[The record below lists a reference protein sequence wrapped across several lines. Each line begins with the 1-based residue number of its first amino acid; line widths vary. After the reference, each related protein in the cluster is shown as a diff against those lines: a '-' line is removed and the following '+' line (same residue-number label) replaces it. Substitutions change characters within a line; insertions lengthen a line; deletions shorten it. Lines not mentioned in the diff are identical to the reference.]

1 MIARVTGRLEELA
14 LDNAFIT
21 VGAWQI
27 ALLISEETRMR
38 LQSKLNEEITL
49 YTIFD
54 IEGGVGGS
62 RMSPRLIGFR
72 TPLDREFFEIFTSVD
87 GVGVRKALRA
97 MTRPVDDL
105 ARMIQNQDVKGLSTL
120 PGIGEAFAER
130 IVAKL
135 RRKVTRFALQ
145 TGSLQMGG
153 TSSKSEMT
161 GLNISPEVFDDAF
174 QVLLSFGHSD
184 LHARNMI
191 ETVLS
196 QNQTFD
202 NATDLLAAV
211 YQTESKPAKSTKSA
225 KQPRTRKQ

>member
-1 MIARVTGRLEELA
+1 MISKVSGRLEELG
-14 LDNAFIT
+14 LDVAFVS
-21 VGAWQI
+21 VGPWQI
-27 ALLISEETRMR
+27 SVLISEETRMR

-72 TPLDREFFEIFTSVD
+72 TPLDREFFEVFTSVD

-135 RRKVTRFALQ
+135 RRKVSLFALQ
-145 TGSLQMGG
+145 TAPSGTMGQK
-153 TSSKSEMT
+153 SKGDDAGT
-161 GLNISPEVFDDAF
+161 GLAPGVFEDAF
-174 QVLLSFGHSD
+174 QVLLTFGHTD
-184 LHARNMI
+184 LIARQMI
-191 ETVLS
+191 ETVLTGDR
-196 QNQTFD
+196 TFEH
-202 NATDLLAAV
+202 ASDLLAAV
-211 YQTESKPAKSTKSA
+211 YQTESKPAATPAKSPKS
-225 KQPRTRKQ
+225 RKR